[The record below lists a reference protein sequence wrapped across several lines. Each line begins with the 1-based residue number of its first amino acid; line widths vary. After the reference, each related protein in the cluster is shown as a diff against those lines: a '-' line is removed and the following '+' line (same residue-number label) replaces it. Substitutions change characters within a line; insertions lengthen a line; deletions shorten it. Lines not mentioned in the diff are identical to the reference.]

1 MKNKFL
7 LVFLAFPA
15 LLILFFP
22 ENGFS
27 NSTIDFNKGDVVYID
42 VNIDQP
48 NVEDCY
54 DDDTSVFDHLE
65 QDWLKIF
72 PNPNEGVFNLEILDL
87 AHDKFLNVLIFNS
100 LGDKV
105 YQSKHES
112 VGERFNLELNL
123 VGLPKGV
130 YFVRIETD
138 SRTGVEQL
146 LIF

>member
-1 MKNKFL
+1 MKNPG
-7 LVFLAFPA
+7 LAMIVAFIIATFAP
-15 LLILFFP
+15 
-22 ENGFS
+22 FS
-27 NSTIDFNKGDVVYID
+27 NNGIANQHKENTGDVVYID

-72 PNPNEGVFNLEILDL
+72 PNPNEGVFNLEIRDL
-87 AHDKFLNVLIFNS
+87 TQAKFINVFIFNS
-100 LGDKV
+100 LGEKV
-105 YQSKHES
+105 YQSEHES
-112 VGERFNLELNL
+112 LEGKLTLELNL

-130 YFVRIETD
+130 YYVRIETD
-138 SRTGVEQL
+138 IRTGVEQL